1 MGQYSIG
8 DAIRQFLKTSRLKG
22 SINALQIEE
31 VWESVMGKTVS
42 KYTENLKVIN
52 RTLYVTTNVA
62 PLKHELV
69 YQKQTIKQ
77 RINEALGE
85 RLIDDVVIQ

>member
-1 MGQYSIG
+1 MAQYNLG
-8 DAIRQFLKTSRLKG
+8 EAIRQFLKTSRLKG

-31 VWESVMGKTVS
+31 VWETVMGKTVS
-42 KYTENLKVIN
+42 KYTEKIKVVN
-52 RTLYVTTNVA
+52 RTLYITTNVA

-69 YQKQTIKQ
+69 YQKQTIKL

-85 RLIDDVVIQ
+85 RLIDDVIIQ